1 MYRAVVDTNLI
12 VSGTATTSTIPYSL
26 LEAWRKGEYI
36 LVTSPPIIE
45 EVKEVLKRPE
55 KNFSITN
62 RQIEEVVETLA
73 TKAFVTPGTLEV
85 DVVKNDP
92 DDNKFVACALEGS
105 ASHIIS
111 GDKHLL
117 DIDEY
122 QGIRIMKARNF
133 LEEYLNKD
141 IKKKSA
147 PANTKPTTQ

>member
-1 MYRAVVDTNLI
+1 MYRVVLDTNVI
-12 VSGTATTSTIPYSL
+12 VSGTATTSTVPYSL

-55 KNFSITN
+55 KKFFITN
-62 RQIEEVVETLA
+62 QQIKEVVEALA
-73 TKAFVTPGTLEV
+73 TKAFVTPGIFEA

-105 ASHIIS
+105 ASHIVS

-122 QGIRIMKARNF
+122 QGIKIVRARNF
-133 LEEYLNKD
+133 LESLR
-141 IKKKSA
+141 SA
-147 PANTKPTTQ
+147 TKPITK